1 MRSQRYWRTT
11 IRRSSALGLVL
22 LGLLGGAFV
31 QSQTTD
37 PNQPVQPAPT
47 EPAPTEPAPTEPAPT
62 EPAPTEPTPATPAAP
77 TEPTAPT
84 PATPASAVN
93 PEKPFEEFPPTFELV
108 RKDKT
113 ILAVKFGPNDKGT
126 FTICPPKDEDKDR
139 RTRVVIVDL
148 EPYLV
153 HITID
158 KNIVKAPVTFITKE
172 ENGDGSLEAYNGTY
186 EEITDVCLPKIK
198 ADPKP
203 NTVFVEQGKTRLTGS
218 RMDYSQETGIAVIA
232 GPIIFERPQKND
244 KLTGTS
250 EKITVDVDGEK
261 TFLEGNVVLKSKC
274 RTSNATKVEY
284 NDKRNLAILF
294 GKPAVSIQTDVS
306 GKQIGE
312 VRGERIEYNLE
323 TNDVVVTFGQA
334 KGTVEAPLSV
344 FADDSKPCE

>member
-1 MRSQRYWRTT
+1 
-11 IRRSSALGLVL
+11 LVL
-22 LGLLGGAFV
+22 LSLFGGAFV
-31 QSQTTD
+31 KSQTTD
-37 PNQPVQPAPT
+37 PNQPVQPAPRQ
-47 EPAPTEPAPTEPAPT
+47 PAPT
-62 EPAPTEPTPATPAAP
+62 EPAPTEPTPAN
-77 TEPTAPT
+77 
-84 PATPASAVN
+84 PATPSSPKVD
-93 PEKPFEEFPPTFELV
+93 PEVPFEEFPASFELN
-108 RKDKT
+108 RKDKK
-113 ILAVKFGPNDKGT
+113 ILAIKYGPNAKGT

-139 RTRVVIVDL
+139 RSRVVIVDL
-148 EPYLV
+148 APYLV

-158 KNIVKAPVTFITKE
+158 KNIVKAPVTFITQE

-186 EEITDVCLPKIK
+186 EEIADVCLPKIK

-203 NTVFVEQGKTRLTGS
+203 NTVFVEQGKTKLTGS
-218 RMDYSQETGIAVIA
+218 RMDYSQDTGIAVIA
-232 GPIIFERPQKND
+232 GPIIFERPQKDD

-274 RTSNATKVEY
+274 RNSSATKVEY

-294 GKPAVSIQTDVS
+294 GKPAVSIQTDAS

-334 KGTVEAPLSV
+334 KGTADAPLSV

>member
-1 MRSQRYWRTT
+1 MRSQRHWRTT
-11 IRRSSALGLVL
+11 IRRSSTLGLVL
-22 LGLLGGAFV
+22 LSLLGGALV
-31 QSQTTD
+31 HSQTTN

-47 EPAPTEPAPTEPAPT
+47 QPAPT
-62 EPAPTEPTPATPAAP
+62 EPAPTEPTP
-77 TEPTAPT
+77 TEPAPAT
-84 PATPASAVN
+84 PATPSSPTVN
-93 PEKPFEEFPPTFELV
+93 TEVPFEEFPSTFELN
-108 RKDKT
+108 RKDKK
-113 ILAVKFGPNDKGT
+113 IIAIKYGPNDKGL
-126 FTICPPKDEDKDR
+126 FSICSPKDEDKDR
-139 RTRVVIVDL
+139 LTRAVIQDQL
-148 EPYLV
+148 PYLV

-158 KNIVKAPVTFITKE
+158 KNIVKAPIAFISKQ
-172 ENGDGSLEAYNGTY
+172 ENGDGSLEAYNGTI
-186 EEITDVCLPKIK
+186 EEIPDVCLPKVK

-203 NTVFVEQGKTRLTGS
+203 GTVFVEQGKTKLTGS
-218 RMDYSQETGIAVIA
+218 RMDYSEETGIAVIA
-232 GPIIFERPQKND
+232 GPIIFERPQKSD

-274 RTSNATKVEY
+274 RNSSASKVEY

-294 GKPAVSIQTDVS
+294 GKPAISIQTDAS

-334 KGTVEAPLSV
+334 KGTVDAPLSV

>member
-1 MRSQRYWRTT
+1 MRSQRHWRST
-11 IRRSSALGLVL
+11 IRRSSTFGLVL
-22 LGLLGGAFV
+22 LGLLGGALV

-47 EPAPTEPAPTEPAPT
+47 QPAPT
-62 EPAPTEPTPATPAAP
+62 EPAPTEPTPATPATPSSP
-77 TEPTAPT
+77 T
-84 PATPASAVN
+84 VD
-93 PEKPFEEFPPTFELV
+93 PEIPFEEFPATTELN
-108 RKDKT
+108 RKDKK
-113 ILAVKFGPNDKGT
+113 IIAIKYGPNSKGLVI
-126 FTICPPKDEDKDR
+126 FCNPKDEDKDR
-139 RTRVVIVDL
+139 QTRAVYLD
-148 EPYLV
+148 ESPYLI

-158 KNIVKAPVTFITKE
+158 KNIVKAPIAFITKKE
-172 ENGDGSLEAYNGTY
+172 DGDGQLEAYAGTAV
-186 EEITDVCLPKIK
+186 ESKDDTVCLPVVKP
-198 ADPKP
+198 DPKP
-203 NTVFVEQGKTRLTGS
+203 GTVFVEQGKTKLTGS
-218 RMDYSQETGIAVIA
+218 RLDYSQETGIAIIA

-274 RTSNATKVEY
+274 RNSQATKVEY

-294 GKPAVSIQTDVS
+294 GKPAISIQTDAS

-334 KGTVEAPLSV
+334 KGTAEAPLSV